1 MPRLI
6 YATGM
11 PAEILG
17 IEGKQGRPR
26 VNRSGGLPQLGNFPL
41 PFRRLAYRLRRRG
54 SRASRRESP
63 KRLKAKTARLMAR
76 PGKMAIQGA
85 VSANST
91 AAPRS
96 INPHAAVGS

>member
-1 MPRLI
+1 MLGCI

-11 PAEILG
+11 PPEIAG
-17 IEGKQGRPR
+17 IGEKEGR
-26 VNRSGGLPQLGNFPL
+26 VRVTRSGGLPQLGKFPPL
-41 PFRRLAYRLRRRG
+41 PGAYRLRKRG

-96 INPHAAVGS
+96 INPQAAVGS